1 LKILE
6 RSAREL
12 RGNQTVD
19 QQKTLLD
26 RLRQRDVQA

>member
-6 RSAREL
+6 RSARDL
-12 RGNQTVD
+12 RGNQTID

-26 RLRQRDVQA
+26 CLRQRDDQA